1 MSGTTL
7 QRAEEFHRIFKVLI
21 AKDPNIHNEKINAL
35 RIKTLREEVDELE
48 EALEQKDE
56 VLVLD
61 ALTDLQYFID
71 GAYLSLG
78 YWRFKEA
85 AHIEVHRSNLTK
97 LDTNGNPIYREDGKV
112 MKGPNFEL
120 PRLAEILA
128 EG

>member
-1 MSGTTL
+1 MTTTL
-7 QRAEEFHRIFKVLI
+7 DRAEEFHRIFKVLI
-21 AKDPNIHNEKINAL
+21 AFKPSIHDEKINTL

-61 ALTDLQYFID
+61 ALTDLQYFLD

-78 YWRFKEA
+78 FYRFKEV
-85 AHIEVHRSNLTK
+85 AHEEVHRSNMTK
-97 LDTNGNPIYREDGKV
+97 LDANGKPIYREDGKV

-120 PRLAEILA
+120 PRLGEILE